1 MIENG
6 GWLKTW
12 SGRRF
17 HRAAVCVVGAAILF
31 AALTGPRCHCQVAGW
46 HHAALTPQESC
57 SDCSGT
63 RQEFRRSASSCCE
76 AESLCGF
83 RYGCSEES
91 CPCAPCSCHDANPVV
106 YAESVTSS
114 LRPNSPAARYSCWP
128 FLPPRMPVLVCRYDG
143 RGANSFETSPK
154 LCARLCRFLI

>member
-17 HRAAVCVVGAAILF
+17 HRAVVCVVGAAILF
-31 AALTGPRCHCQVAGW
+31 AALTGPRCHCQVADF
-46 HHAALTPQESC
+46 HHAVLTPQVSC
-57 SDCSGT
+57 SGCSGT
-63 RQEFRRSASSCCE
+63 SQEFRRAPSSCCE
-76 AESLCGF
+76 AESLGGF
-83 RYGCSEES
+83 RYGCSEDS

-114 LRPNSPAARYSCWP
+114 LKPISPAARSLCSP
-128 FLPPRMPVLVCRYDG
+128 FLRSTMPVRVCRYDG
-143 RGANSFETSPK
+143 RGAISFETSPK